1 MDPVSAYLDAAAARL
16 SADGCTVEA
25 ENWSGAR
32 VIVGYRGDF
41 RLRWMATKLHLI
53 TAVAAAPFVRAED
66 IEGFTNAVMDYALAR
81 KGQFRG
87 LQSGVAVFPALV
99 SANVDPAAVAW
110 AAQRQR
116 VRFACMARPV
126 VVDVAHGAVGSYRG
140 TPGLGWVYA
149 GHLRAKLAS
158 YFPSAITET
167 GSVQTLTEA

>member
-16 SADGCTVEA
+16 AADGCTVQA
-25 ENWSGAR
+25 EDWSGAR

-41 RLRWMATKLHLI
+41 KVRWMATKLHLI
-53 TAVAAAPFVRAED
+53 TAVAPAPVVRAKD
-66 IEGFTNAVMDYALAR
+66 IELFTNAVMDYALAR
-81 KGQFRG
+81 KGEFRG

-99 SANVDPAAVAW
+99 SPDVDQSAVAW
-110 AAQRQR
+110 AEHQQR

-126 VVDVAHGAVGSYRG
+126 VVDVVRGVVGCFRG

-158 YFPSAITET
+158 YFPSAPAAA
-167 GSVQTLTEA
+167 GSESARYPS